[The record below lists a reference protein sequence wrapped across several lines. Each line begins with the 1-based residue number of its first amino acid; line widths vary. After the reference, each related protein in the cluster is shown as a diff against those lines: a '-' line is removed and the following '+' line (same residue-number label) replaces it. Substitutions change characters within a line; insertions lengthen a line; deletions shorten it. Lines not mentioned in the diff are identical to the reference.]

1 MSSLGGNVEDEHRAF
16 RVGSEEC
23 ASFTNTHSSINTSLP
38 IRLEEFQID
47 QIIEILFWTGT
58 AISTLIVIVGIIAN
72 SLVLYFASTK
82 SLTGTLCH
90 LNTVVKHLAASDLLY
105 GVIAFPLV
113 CVYWK
118 MGKI

>member
-1 MSSLGGNVEDEHRAF
+1 M
-16 RVGSEEC
+16 
-23 ASFTNTHSSINTSLP
+23 NTSLHAYH
-38 IRLEEFQID
+38 EESQNDQTID
-47 QIIEILFWTGT
+47 ILFWTGT
-58 AISTLIVIVGIIAN
+58 AISILIVIVGIIAN